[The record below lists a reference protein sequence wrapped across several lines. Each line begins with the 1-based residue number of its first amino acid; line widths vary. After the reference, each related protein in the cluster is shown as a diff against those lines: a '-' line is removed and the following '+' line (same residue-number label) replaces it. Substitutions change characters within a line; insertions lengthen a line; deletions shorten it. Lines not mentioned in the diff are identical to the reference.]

1 MLVAARL
8 SVASS
13 SGVDAAVRRWPIRPS
28 IPARSW
34 HTAMQSSI
42 FTTLAKITA
51 VVGLWSGMGVGLVAG
66 PGEGGVGLGRN
77 GSDWAQFGPRGSR
90 EVAFGRAWA

>member
-1 MLVAARL
+1 MTEVTVLVAARL

-51 VVGLWSGMGVGLVAG
+51 VVGH
-66 PGEGGVGLGRN
+66 
-77 GSDWAQFGPRGSR
+77 GSR
-90 EVAFGRAWA
+90 SSGGS